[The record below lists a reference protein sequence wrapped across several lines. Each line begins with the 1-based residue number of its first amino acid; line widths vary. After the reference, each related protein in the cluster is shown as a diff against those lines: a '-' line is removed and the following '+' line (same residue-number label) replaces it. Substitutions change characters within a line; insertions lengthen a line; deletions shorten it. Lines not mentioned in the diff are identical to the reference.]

1 MAVLSL
7 VRWGWRVRH
16 IWCPIGMHVAH
27 FGPSTGKLV
36 PTRVKPKV
44 NTTIA
49 WVGRPGAGPTVWGCQ
64 VKVLVNATMTVK
76 MGMLRS
82 GGLGRLSGLCNRGVV
97 DGSGCARPDF
107 ATSPLAT
114 TTRLPLSWSLLGWGI
129 FGYVIF
135 AWLSAPHCTSG
146 LGALTSLGGSEGG
159 IFLSVGR
166 GEGGLMSS
174 DDCSGLLSVFGGFG
188 QGSPCGFH
196 SGNGWTKPLLH

>member
-1 MAVLSL
+1 M
-7 VRWGWRVRH
+7 RYM
-16 IWCPIGMHVAH
+16 WCPILMHVAH

-36 PTRVKPKV
+36 PTWVKPKV

-97 DGSGCARPDF
+97 DGSGCARSDF
-107 ATSPLAT
+107 ATSLLAT
-114 TTRLPLSWSLLGWGI
+114 TTRRPLSLSLLGWGS

-159 IFLSVGR
+159 RFLSVGR

-174 DDCSGLLSVFGGFG
+174 DDCPGCLSVFGGFG
-188 QGSPCGFH
+188 EGSPSGFH
-196 SGNGWTKPLLH
+196 IGNGWTKPLHQ